1 MSEAAEGLIYFG
13 DGDISVEGI
22 FTDSR
27 NPLPGGAF
35 LAVEGERFDGH
46 DFIEAVGKAGC
57 RVFIVSRIEGLSFP
71 EKSSVLWVND
81 TVEAYGRIAAAYR
94 KDFKEIKIIV
104 VCGSNGKT
112 TTKDLIASVLS
123 KKGKTLSSR
132 RSFNN
137 HIGVPQTLLEI
148 DSSHSYAVIE
158 AGTNHPGEL
167 APLLKMIA
175 PDYGVVTSIGRE
187 HLEFF
192 VDLDGV
198 LGEEGCIAEALPS
211 EGALFIPEECYGI
224 AQITKRLGEGVRR
237 VTVSSQSLEKAGLYG
252 ELQEISRDGTVFKV
266 FSKTK
271 EVGKDQVD
279 TRFKTCQI
287 RSLGAHHIT
296 NALLAICIGKEMGVP
311 EDDIYTALSECPAPE
326 MRSEVKAVGGM
337 TLLIDCYNANQ
348 DSVCAALETLKHLEN
363 KENGKTVA
371 ILGTMGELGRS
382 AGESHRQVALK
393 AAATGVACA
402 LFCGE
407 YAEEMCEVFRTSA
420 SSEQFSKAF
429 DTPET
434 LFAEVDKYVSK
445 GDCVLLKASR
455 SQKFERLVQ
464 KWSQEV

>member
-1 MSEAAEGLIYFG
+1 MSEAAEGLIYLG
-13 DGDISVEGI
+13 NGSISVEGI

-35 LAVEGERFDGH
+35 LAVAGERFDGH
-46 DFIEAVGKAGC
+46 DFIGAVGNAGC
-57 RVFIVSRIEGLSFP
+57 RVFIVSRIEGISFP

-94 KDFKEIKIIV
+94 KDFKGIKIIA

-112 TTKDLIASVLS
+112 TTKDMIASVLS

-137 HIGVPQTLLEI
+137 HIGVPQTLMEI

-167 APLLKMIA
+167 APLLKIIE
-175 PDYGVVTSIGRE
+175 PHYGVVTSIGYE

-192 VDLDGV
+192 ADLDGV
-198 LGEEGCIAEALPS
+198 LSEEGCIAEALPS
-211 EGALFIPEECYGI
+211 GGAIFISEDCYGAGQI
-224 AQITKRLGEGVRR
+224 AKRLGEGVRCL
-237 VTVSSQSLEKAGLYG
+237 TVSRQSSRKAELYG
-252 ELQEISRDGTVFKV
+252 DLQEISQNGTVFKV

-271 EVGKDQVD
+271 EVGKGQVD

-287 RSLGAHHIT
+287 RSPGAHHIT
-296 NALLAICIGKEMGVP
+296 NALLAICVGKEMGVP

-326 MRSEVKAVGGM
+326 MRTEVKVVGGL

-348 DSVCAALETLKHLEN
+348 DSVCAALETLKHLGN
-363 KENGKTVA
+363 KESGKTVA
-371 ILGTMGELGRS
+371 ILGTMGELGQS
-382 AGESHRQVALK
+382 AQESHRQVALK

-407 YAEEMCEVFRTSA
+407 YAEEMREVFKANA
-420 SSEQFSKAF
+420 SPDQFSAAF

-434 LFAEVDKYVSK
+434 LLAEVDKYVSK

-455 SQKFERLVQ
+455 SQKLERLVQ
-464 KWSQEV
+464 KWSPGV

>member
-13 DGDISVEGI
+13 SGDISVKGI

-57 RVFIVSRIEGLSFP
+57 RVFIVSRIEGHSFP
-71 EKSSVLWVND
+71 ENSSVLCVND

-94 KDFKEIKIIV
+94 RDFKEIKIIA

-148 DSSHSYAVIE
+148 DSSHSFAVIE

-167 APLLKMIA
+167 AALLKMIA
-175 PDYGVVTSIGRE
+175 PDYGVVTSIGHE

-192 VDLDGV
+192 ADLDGV
-198 LGEEGCIAEALPS
+198 LSEEGCIAETLPS
-211 EGALFIPEECYGI
+211 EGALFIPEECYGV
-224 AQITKRLGEGVRR
+224 AQITKRLGKGVRC
-237 VTVSSQSLEKAGLYG
+237 VTVSCQSPKKAELYG
-252 ELQEISRDGTVFKV
+252 ELQEINRSGTVFKV
-266 FSKTK
+266 FSKAK
-271 EVGKDQVD
+271 EVGTGQVD

-296 NALLAICIGKEMGVP
+296 NALLAICAGEEMGVP
-311 EDDIYTALSECPAPE
+311 EDDIYMALSECPAPE
-326 MRSEVKAVGGM
+326 MRTEVKVVGGL
-337 TLLIDCYNANQ
+337 TLLIDCYNANL
-348 DSVCAALETLKHLEN
+348 DSVCAALETLKTLGIIES
-363 KENGKTVA
+363 EKTVA

-382 AGESHRQVALK
+382 ADESHRQVALK
-393 AAATGVACA
+393 AAVTGVACA

-407 YAEEMCEVFRTSA
+407 YAGEMCEVFRANASA
-420 SSEQFSKAF
+420 NQFSEAF
-429 DTPET
+429 DTPEA
-434 LFAEVDKYVSK
+434 LFAEVDQYVSK

-464 KWSQEV
+464 KWSPVV

>member
-1 MSEAAEGLIYFG
+1 MSEAAEGLIYLG
-13 DGDISVEGI
+13 NGDIPVKGI

-57 RVFIVSRIEGLSFP
+57 RVFIVSRIEGISFP
-71 EKSSVLWVND
+71 EKSSVLWVNN

-94 KDFKEIKIIV
+94 NDFKEIKIIA

-137 HIGVPQTLLEI
+137 HIGVPQTLMEI

-167 APLLKMIA
+167 APLLEIIE
-175 PDYGVVTSIGRE
+175 PDYGVVTSIGHE

-192 VDLDGV
+192 ADLDGV
-198 LGEEGCIAEALPS
+198 LSEEGCIAEALTS
-211 EGALFIPEECYGI
+211 GGALFIPEDCYGVG
-224 AQITKRLGEGVRR
+224 QIVKCLGEGVRC
-237 VTVSSQSLEKAGLYG
+237 VTVSRKSSKKAELYG
-252 ELQEISRDGTVFKV
+252 ELQEISQNGTVFKV
-266 FSKTK
+266 FSKAK
-271 EVGKDQVD
+271 EVGKGQVD

-296 NALLAICIGKEMGVP
+296 NALLAICVGEEMDVP
-311 EDDIYTALSECPAPE
+311 EDDIYMALSECPAPE
-326 MRSEVKAVGGM
+326 MRTEVKVVGGL

-348 DSVCAALETLKHLEN
+348 DSVCAALETLKHLQS
-363 KENGKTVA
+363 KESGKTVA
-371 ILGTMGELGRS
+371 ILGTMGELGKS
-382 AGESHRQVALK
+382 AQESHRQVALK

-407 YAEEMCEVFRTSA
+407 YAGEMRNIFRTNA
-420 SSEQFSKAF
+420 SQDQFSEAF

-434 LFAEVDKYVSK
+434 LLAEVDKYVSK

-464 KWSQEV
+464 KWSPGV